1 MTEKL
6 YQKDVNMTRTSAVV
20 TETDVDRDGSILI
33 ALDRT
38 VFFPEGGGQP
48 CDTGTIGGFTVTDVR
63 ERNGVI
69 WHKLAGECGLR
80 AGSTAEALIDWER
93 RFCNMQRHCGEHILS
108 GAFFKL
114 YGAVNRGF
122 HMGDEYMTVDM
133 SLEGDTSY
141 SEITWDMAIAA
152 ERLANETIWKD
163 LPVTARHYAT
173 KEDASGRRLRKELTI
188 EQDITI
194 VTVGGQDEPADA
206 CACCGTHP
214 TSSGQVGLIKIYK
227 IELNK
232 GMYRIFFEAGSRAL
246 EGYDSRYDVLTYL
259 EKDMSAGFSDI
270 IAKYNSR
277 KDKAKSVRDR
287 LYKLTQET
295 LSREKSELGAALASG
310 TAVRHYSLLTLDDL
324 IGLGRSLEGSIPGIL
339 YLVDDTSNTVLLFS
353 DTTDC
358 GRMVKENANVFAGR
372 GGGGDT
378 FARAIFSRKDD
389 LEMFIDAA
397 EKLRR

>member
-69 WHKLAGECGLR
+69 WHKLAGECGLK

-163 LPVTARHYAT
+163 LPVTAQHYAT
-173 KEDASGRRLRKELTI
+173 KEDASERRLRKELTI
-188 EQDITI
+188 ERDITI
-194 VTVGGQDEPADA
+194 VTVGGQNEPADA

-214 TSSGQVGLIKIYK
+214 T
-227 IELNK
+227 
-232 GMYRIFFEAGSRAL
+232 
-246 EGYDSRYDVLTYL
+246 
-259 EKDMSAGFSDI
+259 
-270 IAKYNSR
+270 
-277 KDKAKSVRDR
+277 
-287 LYKLTQET
+287 
-295 LSREKSELGAALASG
+295 
-310 TAVRHYSLLTLDDL
+310 
-324 IGLGRSLEGSIPGIL
+324 
-339 YLVDDTSNTVLLFS
+339 
-353 DTTDC
+353 
-358 GRMVKENANVFAGR
+358 
-372 GGGGDT
+372 
-378 FARAIFSRKDD
+378 
-389 LEMFIDAA
+389 
-397 EKLRR
+397 

>member
-69 WHKLAGECGLR
+69 WHKLAGECGLK

-163 LPVTARHYAT
+163 LPVTAQHYAT

-188 EQDITI
+188 ERDITI
-194 VTVGGQDEPADA
+194 VTVGGQNEPADA

-227 IELNK
+227 VELNK

-295 LSREKSELGAALASG
+295 LSREVS
-310 TAVRHYSLLTLDDL
+310 R
-324 IGLGRSLEGSIPGIL
+324 
-339 YLVDDTSNTVLLFS
+339 YLFR
-353 DTTDC
+353 TTFC
-358 GRMVKENANVFAGR
+358 
-372 GGGGDT
+372 
-378 FARAIFSRKDD
+378 
-389 LEMFIDAA
+389 
-397 EKLRR
+397 